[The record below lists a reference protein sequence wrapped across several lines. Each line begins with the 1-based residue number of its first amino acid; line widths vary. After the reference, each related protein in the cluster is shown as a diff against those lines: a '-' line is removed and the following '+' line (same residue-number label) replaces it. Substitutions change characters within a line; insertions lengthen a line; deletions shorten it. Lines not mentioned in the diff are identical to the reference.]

1 MIWAL
6 GLVVVLV
13 ALSIPILAITLY
25 APSRRR
31 VPAPAASPED
41 AAAIELDRRLT
52 ALEDEV
58 DELSRAYRE
67 LREETQFLQSLLE
80 QPDQRPSFTPPKP

>member
-6 GLVVVLV
+6 GLLVVLV
-13 ALSIPILAITLY
+13 ALSIPILAITVY
-25 APSRRR
+25 APSRRTVR
-31 VPAPAASPED
+31 TLPAPPDDGEGSD
-41 AAAIELDRRLT
+41 LDRRIA

-58 DELSRAYRE
+58 DELNRAYRE

-80 QPDQRPSFTPPKP
+80 QSDQRPSLTPPKP

>member
-6 GLVVVLV
+6 GLVVMLV
-13 ALSIPILAITLY
+13 ALSIPILAITRY
-25 APSRRR
+25 APSRGA
-31 VPAPAASPED
+31 VPKPHAPPDRAVSD
-41 AAAIELDRRLT
+41 DLDRRIA

-80 QPDQRPSFTPPKP
+80 QPDQRSSFTPPKP

>member
-13 ALSIPILAITLY
+13 ALSIPILAITVY

-31 VPAPAASPED
+31 VPPPPTTPADPVSV
-41 AAAIELDRRLT
+41 ELDRRIA

-58 DELSRAYRE
+58 DELSRGYRE

-80 QPDQRPSFTPPKP
+80 QTDQRPSLTPPKP